1 MASVILIVEDDD
13 QTLKLLRAIYEIFGH
28 RVIEATD
35 GKEAI
40 ECAAREK
47 PDLITMDLQLPVLS
61 GLDATKALKA
71 NPVTS
76 NIPIIALTASAMK
89 GQDELALEAGCD
101 AYICKP
107 FDIDTLME
115 KLEKYLPTKK

>member
-13 QTLKLLRAIYEIFGH
+13 QTLKLLRDIYEIFGH

-35 GKEAI
+35 GKAAI